1 MGYPRVFRD
10 VTHLGSATLPGSLA
24 PTCVLGTL
32 ESSRAR
38 VPPPSFSFE
47 TEFEFH
53 VSLVLKRIRF
63 DSS

>member
-1 MGYPRVFRD
+1 MDLTD
-10 VTHLGSATLPGSLA
+10 VTHLGLGDPSGKLSAHMKLIAHNPR
-24 PTCVLGTL
+24 V
-32 ESSRAR
+32 AR
-38 VPPPSFSFE
+38 VPPPSFSFK